1 MSDSSDL
8 ERLFAAR
15 REINRELMEKHAREL
30 AVLFTDIVGST
41 SFFERKGDIEGLAL
55 VKRHNDAL
63 VPLVGQHG
71 GRVVKTIGDAI
82 MAVFEQAP
90 AAAACAGEMQRTLAR
105 ENALHPGD
113 GDRQIHIRIGV
124 HTGRALL
131 DGGDV
136 FGDTVNVAAR
146 VNHEARADEVLL
158 SEAAAQALPADA
170 TWPRGE
176 VRFKGKSEPFKVF
189 ALNWGPGAPKPELA
203 TSPAPMEPT
212 RTKSEE
218 LFVLE
223 LARGAEGIR
232 VSALDGA
239 KDKGTVKA
247 FAEVPLPMA
256 ALDRLAR
263 GFGAFMHG
271 GPSSYRDEVKNLGEK
286 LFGEALS
293 PRAQQKLAHT
303 ELQFCR
309 VMLEDALVHV
319 PWELLHDG
327 RDFLALRM
335 AVGRTVA
342 TRSAT
347 SPGLKLPVNEV
358 ATALVVSNPSGDL
371 PAAARE
377 GAAVAG
383 LLREGAGLEVQHLEG
398 PVTRE
403 RFLAA
408 LNGVHWL
415 HFAGHNVQ
423 GRGEAPSG
431 LLLADGVVDAESLMD
446 AVGARAPAVIFA
458 NACRASGEGWVEA
471 ARGVSTLASG
481 LLMRGVQHY
490 LGPMWEL
497 PDEDGLAFA
506 LRFYEHA
513 LSGAPLGEAVRRAR
527 QALWSNARTP
537 LSFAGYALYGDP
549 RLALPAGRTRL
560 QPQPAKRSGELDP
573 AIATPMIT
581 SVAPRMAV
589 ESVPARGVALPPQV
603 PEPLVPKRRAQGAV
617 IAGIVGALALG
628 IGGAVMVRSPSTTPA
643 VVQPTPTPTPIA
655 ADPKRHTG
663 PLRLAVLPFKNV
675 GGEPSVNYLADA
687 WPENLVTDLAGKADY
702 QVIERG
708 QLDVDLGELKF
719 TQDANVVDP
728 ATRAQLGKIQGAE
741 VIVLGSFQQEGD
753 TVRATARFVNAE
765 TGEVI
770 TAVRL
775 DKPKAQLLQLQD
787 AVSAEMVKA
796 VATARARLR
805 P

>member
-1 MSDSSDL
+1 
-8 ERLFAAR
+8 
-15 REINRELMEKHAREL
+15 
-30 AVLFTDIVGST
+30 
-41 SFFERKGDIEGLAL
+41 
-55 VKRHNDAL
+55 
-63 VPLVGQHG
+63 
-71 GRVVKTIGDAI
+71 
-82 MAVFEQAP
+82 
-90 AAAACAGEMQRTLAR
+90 
-105 ENALHPGD
+105 
-113 GDRQIHIRIGV
+113 
-124 HTGRALL
+124 
-131 DGGDV
+131 
-136 FGDTVNVAAR
+136 
-146 VNHEARADEVLL
+146 
-158 SEAAAQALPADA
+158 
-170 TWPRGE
+170 
-176 VRFKGKSEPFKVF
+176 
-189 ALNWGPGAPKPELA
+189 
-203 TSPAPMEPT
+203 
-212 RTKSEE
+212 
-218 LFVLE
+218 
-223 LARGAEGIR
+223 
-232 VSALDGA
+232 
-239 KDKGTVKA
+239 
-247 FAEVPLPMA
+247 
-256 ALDRLAR
+256 
-263 GFGAFMHG
+263 MHG
-271 GPSSYRDEVKNLGEK
+271 GPNSYRDEVKSLGTK
-286 LFGEALS
+286 LFAEAIS
-293 PRAQQKLAHT
+293 PRAQKKLAQT
-303 ELQFCR
+303 ELRFCR

-347 SPGLKLPVNEV
+347 SPGLKLPVNQV
-358 ATALVVSNPSGDL
+358 ARALVVSNPSGDL

-383 LLREGAGLEVQHLEG
+383 LLREGAGLEVAHLEG

-403 RFLAA
+403 KFLAA

-423 GRGEAPSG
+423 GRGDTPSG
-431 LLLADGVVDAESLMD
+431 LMLADGIVDAEALMD
-446 AVGARAPAVIFA
+446 AVGTRAPAVIFA

-471 ARGVSTLASG
+471 ARGVSSLASG

-490 LGPMWEL
+490 LGPIWEL

-513 LSGAPLGEAVRRAR
+513 LSGVPLGEAVRRAR
-527 QALWSNARTP
+527 VALSNDARAP

-549 RLALPAGRTRL
+549 RLALPAARTRL

-573 AIATPMIT
+573 ALIA
-581 SVAPRMAV
+581 SVATLRSADAL
-589 ESVPARGVALPPQV
+589 PARGVELAPQV
-603 PEPLVPKRRAQGAV
+603 PEPLVPKKRAQGAV
-617 IAGIVGALALG
+617 IAAIVGCLALG
-628 IGGAVMVRSPSTTPA
+628 AIGGGLALRTPSTPV
-643 VVQPTPTPTPIA
+643 VVQPTPTPVPTPPA

-741 VIVLGSFQQEGD
+741 VVVLGSFQQEGD
-753 TVRATARFVNAE
+753 TVRASARFVNAE

-770 TAVRL
+770 TAVRM

-796 VATARARLR
+796 VATARAKLR